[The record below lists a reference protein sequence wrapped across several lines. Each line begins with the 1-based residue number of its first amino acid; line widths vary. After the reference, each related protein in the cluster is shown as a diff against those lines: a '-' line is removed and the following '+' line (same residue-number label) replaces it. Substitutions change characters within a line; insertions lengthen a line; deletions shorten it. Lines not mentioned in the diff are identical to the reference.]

1 MAARVRDRQRYAAPD
16 SDAITQTLSVDG
28 ESGMVDACHLS
39 WDGLT
44 GILHGDASVHGPAPG
59 PQLGRLFLARALG
72 QGYQIVGFT
81 PC

>member
-1 MAARVRDRQRYAAPD
+1 MRDRQRYATPD
-16 SDAITQTLSVDG
+16 FDAITQTLSADG
-28 ESGMVDACHLS
+28 ASGTADACHLS

-44 GILHGDASVHGPAPG
+44 GILHGDASVPGPAPG
-59 PQLGRLFLARALG
+59 PQLGRLTLARTLG